1 MSAETYCQHHDKKGL
16 IYWRANA
23 AENFIINSL
32 FKYLH
37 ANFAIL
43 LETTELK
50 VDNSELQKVFFKG
63 RLAEE
68 NPRDAFGWL
77 DKKVVISF
85 LD

>member
-1 MSAETYCQHHDKKGL
+1 MTKKGL

-23 AENFIINSL
+23 AENFIIISL

-37 ANFAIL
+37 ADFAIL

-63 RLAEE
+63 
-68 NPRDAFGWL
+68 
-77 DKKVVISF
+77 V
-85 LD
+85 